1 MVGLGASEQLYPYL
15 SNRNFELLLTQILC
29 RRLNSGPGI
38 VRVRVGLT
46 YDPLRFIPPPT
57 ICLISPFPTFSAGVA
72 KTLIKKK
79 F

>member
-1 MVGLGASEQLYPYL
+1 MPEQVCPHR

-46 YDPLRFIPPPT
+46 YDPLRFIPLPT
-57 ICLISPFPTFSAGVA
+57 ICLISPFLIHSAGVT
-72 KTLIKKK
+72 KITYINII
-79 F
+79 FN